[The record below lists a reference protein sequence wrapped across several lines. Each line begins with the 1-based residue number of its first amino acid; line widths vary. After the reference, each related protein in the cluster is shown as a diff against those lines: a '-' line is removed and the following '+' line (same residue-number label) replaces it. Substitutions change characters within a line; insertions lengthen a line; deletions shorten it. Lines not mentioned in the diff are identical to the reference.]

1 MPVTGPESD
10 TPQSCNHH
18 TVWIV
23 YLISMAIVSITRL
36 RVRSWRFLPM
46 FFLYTL
52 RSARQAARA
61 EGNLAAKLLREQRN
75 TFWTATIWSS
85 EAAMKNFMLNGTHR
99 GAMPKLLN
107 WCDEA
112 ALVHWTQ
119 KGNELPS
126 WTDARLRLEREGR
139 RSKVNHP
146 SPVHTAHKFPE
157 PRVRTTSEFR
167 MK

>member
-1 MPVTGPESD
+1 
-10 TPQSCNHH
+10 
-18 TVWIV
+18 
-23 YLISMAIVSITRL
+23 
-36 RVRSWRFLPM
+36 M
-46 FFLYTL
+46 FFLYAL

-61 EGNLAAKLLREQRN
+61 EGNLAAKLLRDDRN
-75 TFWTATIWSS
+75 TFWTATLWTDD
-85 EAAMKNFMLNGTHR
+85 AAMKSFMLAGIHR
-99 GAMPKLLN
+99 RAMPKLLN

-119 KGNELPS
+119 ESNELPN
-126 WTDARLRLEREGR
+126 WTDACARLEREGR

-157 PRVRTTSEFR
+157 PRVQTTSEFR